1 MAVSGF
7 PARQQP
13 TALVAGDQAV
23 PGDAGDEQ
31 LAGAA
36 HARLELGPEAL
47 GEPGAGSAGQPRAGR
62 GRPGSAVLPD
72 SRCLG
77 GVVLVPEAIFAIEA
91 DDRDRVTGR
100 RCS

>member
-36 HARLELGPEAL
+36 HARLELGPEFWVNQGRGTRASRV
-47 GEPGAGSAGQPRAGR
+47 PGAGGQGAPSSQIRVASAA
-62 GRPGSAVLPD
+62 
-72 SRCLG
+72 
-77 GVVLVPEAIFAIEA
+77 
-91 DDRDRVTGR
+91 
-100 RCS
+100 